1 MGSILTRSVLII
13 YISGKVLNL
22 VHLNDTTKFLV
33 VSENGATV
41 SVKISQK
48 KLKTHP
54 PWKAK
59 STKNKGKFFLLTWA
73 SSTTKY

>member
-59 STKNKGKFFLLTWA
+59 SIKNNKDFLLTWA
-73 SSTTKY
+73 SSMTKH